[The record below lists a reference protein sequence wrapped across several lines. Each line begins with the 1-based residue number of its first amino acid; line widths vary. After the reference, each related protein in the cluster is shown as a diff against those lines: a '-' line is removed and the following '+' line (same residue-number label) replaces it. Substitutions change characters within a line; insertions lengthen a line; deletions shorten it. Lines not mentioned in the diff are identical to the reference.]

1 MKHFKIL
8 TASLLAGAVLTGCGT
23 DNSAE
28 PIEQFENSMTY
39 NKAYQMKNKLLVGS
53 RQDDARVVYDIGKIL
68 KVWISPYYQ
77 GGTLIAAHDNYVVVK
92 KPSFIV
98 GQSVQKEGTQP
109 SGLVTPT
116 GDFPFVLRG
125 SELDRDRTGYRFSD
139 KNIKRFNNDVYKIDA
154 SHGAVAQ
161 EKVKRANT
169 KFDKEILDFLED
181 K

>member
-1 MKHFKIL
+1 MRQVKHL
-8 TASLLAGAVLTGCGT
+8 TTLLIVGAMITGCAT
-23 DNSAE
+23 DDSAE
-28 PIEQFENSMTY
+28 PIQQFGNA

-77 GGTLIAAHDNYVVVK
+77 AGTLIAGHDNYVVVK

-98 GQSVQKEGTQP
+98 GQSVQKEGTRP
-109 SGLVTPT
+109 NGLVTPT

-125 SELDRDRTGYRFSD
+125 SELDRNRGGYRFSN
-139 KNIKRFNNDVYKIDA
+139 KNIKRFNNDVYKVNA
-154 SHGAVAQ
+154 SRGAVAEQ
-161 EKVKRANT
+161 RVQKANS
-169 KFDKEILDFLED
+169 KFDKEILNFVED